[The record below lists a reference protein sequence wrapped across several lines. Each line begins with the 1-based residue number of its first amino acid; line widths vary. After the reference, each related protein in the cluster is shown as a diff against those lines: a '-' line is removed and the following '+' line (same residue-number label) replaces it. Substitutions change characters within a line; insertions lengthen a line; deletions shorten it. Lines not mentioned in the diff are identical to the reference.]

1 MSVKTNKT
9 VIYMSNN
16 SIHESSFGMFILG
29 ERFEHSV
36 FVPVGITTLLQG
48 SSPTIS
54 LTRSYCKM
62 HLCFWR
68 TCCPFSSL
76 SQVHYSGEL
85 QGFYLHM
92 VTFSWP
98 LFISPWLLYS
108 IRNMWGLPVVTEIL
122 RFLSASVLLFDII
135 CAPWVSCLASFLQ
148 ACIFSWPW
156 PLFFFFLVVEC
167 SWTSWHLDI
176 HSKIIFHG

>member
-1 MSVKTNKT
+1 MCLYLVSGLNTLCLYQWVLQHFCKDPVQQFHWWDPTAKCT
-9 VIYMSNN
+9 CASEELAAHSPPCLK
-16 SIHESSFGMFILG
+16 SIIG
-29 ERFEHSV
+29 
-36 FVPVGITTLLQG
+36 
-48 SSPTIS
+48 
-54 LTRSYCKM
+54 
-62 HLCFWR
+62 
-68 TCCPFSSL
+68 
-76 SQVHYSGEL
+76 GEL

-98 LFISPWLLYS
+98 LFTSPWLLYS

-148 ACIFSWPW
+148 ACRFSWPQ
-156 PLFFFFLVVEC
+156 PFFFFFLVVEC